1 MQLKTEA
8 VVIDTIR
15 YNEADLIVK
24 LFTRKEGVFSY
35 LVRGILK
42 SKKGKL
48 KRAYFQP
55 LTFLEADVIHNQKG
69 NLCRITDAKPSM
81 YTTSLHTNMP
91 KICIVTFMAEI
102 LNQLIPNQQQEEGLF
117 LFLKKM
123 CLWLDTNDNIALIP
137 HYFLLQLSGY
147 LGFYPENSS
156 ADLPQFNL
164 EEGKFDVG
172 VKTSFALE
180 GEALVSFSSLM
191 QTTLENL
198 QNLHL
203 QKVDRSQLLQNLLR
217 YYHLHIEGFK
227 KPKSLEVIQQILH

>member
-8 VVIDTIR
+8 VVIDSIR

-35 LVRGILK
+35 LVRGVLK
-42 SKKGKL
+42 SKKGKI

-55 LTFLEADVIHNQKG
+55 LTFLEVDVIHNQKG
-69 NLCRITDAKPSM
+69 NLCRIKDAKPSI

-117 LFLKKM
+117 LFLKKIA
-123 CLWLDTNDNIALIP
+123 LWLDSNHAIALLP
-137 HYFLLQLSGY
+137 HYFLLQLSGH
-147 LGFYPENSS
+147 LGFYPENSH

-164 EEGKFDVG
+164 EEGKFDIG
-172 VKTSFALE
+172 VKTSCALE

-191 QTTLENL
+191 QATLENL
-198 QNLHL
+198 QNLQL
-203 QKVDRSQLLQNLLR
+203 QKADRSQLLQNLLK
-217 YYHLHIEGFK
+217 YYTFHIEGFR
-227 KPKSLEVIQQILH
+227 KPKSLEVIQQILY